1 MSESAE
7 KKTEKRVSAAGMTVR
22 VGMPLAFTLVV
33 SMAVLISLVAWLRYT
48 ELAEA
53 LESIAEDAVPV
64 VMTTRNLSMASKG
77 LANYIAE
84 LTLAKDLDALQRQ
97 ATFSRLATE
106 KLAKALREAELI
118 LPDRQK
124 LAMLQQIHGQISD
137 NRERLAASVR
147 ESLTLSQ

>member
-84 LTLAKDLDALQRQ
+84 LTLAKDLDA
-97 ATFSRLATE
+97 
-106 KLAKALREAELI
+106 
-118 LPDRQK
+118 
-124 LAMLQQIHGQISD
+124 
-137 NRERLAASVR
+137 
-147 ESLTLSQ
+147 

>member
-1 MSESAE
+1 M
-7 KKTEKRVSAAGMTVR
+7 
-22 VGMPLAFTLVV
+22 
-33 SMAVLISLVAWLRYT
+33 
-48 ELAEA
+48 
-53 LESIAEDAVPV
+53 